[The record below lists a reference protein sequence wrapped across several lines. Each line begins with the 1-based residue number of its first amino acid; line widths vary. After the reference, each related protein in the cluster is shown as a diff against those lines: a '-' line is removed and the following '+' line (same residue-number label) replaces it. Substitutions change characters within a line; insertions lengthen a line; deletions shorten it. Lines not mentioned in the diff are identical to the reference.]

1 MIMEFILLIVVI
13 ILSLIC
19 LRAGMIQSYKI
30 GYYEQK
36 LKDRNVDMDKV
47 KNMKF
52 LDIWRL

>member
-1 MIMEFILLIVVI
+1 MEFILLIVVI